1 MTKQLKKVT
10 FQVEVDGISV
20 PAYSR
25 AMAKKYRQA
34 PRIVFQG
41 ETLQNQID
49 NANERISQVG
59 FRISNKLP
67 NGATLI
73 KRSQAFGKSDGFKPV
88 TIVLAEWNKG
98 AKDDKEYITWECY
111 SPSMEDTSQGGY
123 FLCRHEGNVKGLALM
138 RATADYKKR
147 CADEASHSLP
157 DESNDWL
164 EELMPEEL

>member
-20 PAYSR
+20 PAYSQM
-25 AMAKKYRQA
+25 MAKKYRQA

-67 NGATLI
+67 NGATLL
-73 KRSQAFGKSDGFKPV
+73 KRSQAFPKSEGFLPV

-111 SPSMEDTSQGGY
+111 SEHLTDTSQGGS
-123 FLCRHEGNVKGLALM
+123 FLCRHDDEALM

-147 CADEASHSLP
+147 CADEASH
-157 DESNDWL
+157 
-164 EELMPEEL
+164 